1 MYTDTTDTNP
11 IIDSVYFLVLDYRP
25 FLICDLQVYIQ
36 HTNSACLRFVKVS
49 YHCFAASKSY
59 NSMPVLMKGID

>member
-25 FLICDLQVYIQ
+25 FLSLYTAYKKWLFEVC
-36 HTNSACLRFVKVS
+36 
-49 YHCFAASKSY
+49 KSFI
-59 NSMPVLMKGID
+59 SLFCCM

>member
-25 FLICDLQVYIQ
+25 FLIYVI
-36 HTNSACLRFVKVS
+36 
-49 YHCFAASKSY
+49 SKSIY
-59 NSMPVLMKGID
+59 NIQTVLVWGL